1 MPAPSIRCLVTL
13 PLVLSSLLTAAPAQ
27 ATHCRPV
34 DGGSATLAGIDAE
47 TRLAWLDRRLRI
59 DGQHDLLWSALW
71 GTTYG
76 ALTVGQLALWPTSNN
91 KSDRAEKIVGASAS
105 MIGTLSTVILPPKA
119 IADARWWARH
129 YPAAVGREDVCSLVN
144 IAEQLLVRDAA
155 DDEFGQGAL
164 VHLGNFII
172 NGAAGFILGFGYGDW
187 KAWGYTTIVGI
198 AVGEIQNSTRPNES
212 LEDLRRYR
220 RGELDEKA
228 VEKVHWALL
237 PTFSHDNISSSIGG
251 QFSLRW

>member
-1 MPAPSIRCLVTL
+1 MTL
-13 PLVLSSLLTAAPAQ
+13 PLVLSSLLAATSAQ
-27 ATHCRPV
+27 ATQCRAV
-34 DGGSATLAGIDAE
+34 DGGSAALEGIDAE

-71 GTTYG
+71 GSAYG

-91 KSDRAEKIVGASAS
+91 TSDRAEKIVGASAS

-119 IADARWWARH
+119 IADGRWWARH
-129 YPAAVGREDVCSLVN
+129 YPALVGRENPCAILN

-155 DDEFGQGAL
+155 DDVFGEGPL
-164 VHLGNFII
+164 VHIGNFII
-172 NGAAGFILGFGYGDW
+172 NGAAGLILGLGYNDW

-198 AVGEIQNSTRPNES
+198 VVGEIQNSTRPSES

-220 RGELDEKA
+220 RGELDEKV

-237 PTFSHDNISSSIGG
+237 PTFSHDNISSSFGG